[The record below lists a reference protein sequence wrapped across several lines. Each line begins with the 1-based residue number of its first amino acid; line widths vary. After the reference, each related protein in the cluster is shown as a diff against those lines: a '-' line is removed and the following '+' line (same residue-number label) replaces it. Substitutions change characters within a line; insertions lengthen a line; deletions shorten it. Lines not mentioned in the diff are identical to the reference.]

1 MFWRAEGT
9 PGAWPPLDSR
19 ARLDPDH
26 TTSLPA
32 RRCCRRPPQVR
43 AVVQHNGSL
52 TDLQY
57 GQATFV
63 RIISADLRDPPFTNA
78 AEKEE
83 VERLETKRID
93 AERAAKQERKKR
105 PGRKR

>member
-1 MFWRAEGT
+1 ML
-9 PGAWPPLDSR
+9 PP
-19 ARLDPDH
+19 
-26 TTSLPA
+26 
-32 RRCCRRPPQVR
+32 PPQVR

-83 VERLETKRID
+83 LERLETKRID